1 MRKSL
6 TLLATGIAAV
16 LALTGCGGGSSAPS
30 AETQTLDPAKPAT
43 LSVGASPVP
52 QAKILEFLN

>member
-6 TLLATGIAAV
+6 TLLATGIV
-16 LALTGCGGGSSAPS
+16 TALTLTACGGSSAPS

-43 LSVGASPVP
+43 LSVGAMRRPSG
-52 QAKILEFLN
+52 FGFD